1 MDFDLS
7 PDQGDLMNGLERL
20 LARHAEIPPAAR
32 KAWHV
37 QDESLNAALD
47 DAGFLAVAQMD
58 GMGRLEAAL
67 VAERIGRLPATVEAA
82 ATLLVAPE
90 IGFAVQRPLALIDGS
105 PDGAY
110 RNLAVARTALIDRA
124 GAMHV
129 LPVGVRD
136 VVPVATI
143 FAYPYGRFRALP
155 DLSACRTLDAAT
167 SARVRHWWRV
177 AIVAEAAGAMRAAI
191 DFTVQH
197 SKDRHLFGRPLGG
210 FQSVQHRLAECHQI
224 QRATYQLLLKAA
236 WSGAPI
242 DALLA
247 ASYAQGHVQ
256 KLMFDLHQFNGAMG
270 LTNEAL
276 LHFWTYR
283 LRALQAELGGAD
295 AAALEAA
302 DALWPSRSR
311 VPEL

>member
-7 PDQGDLMNGLERL
+7 PDQLDLMDGLDRL
-20 LARHAEIPPAAR
+20 LARHADIPAVAR

-37 QDESLNAALD
+37 HDESLSAALD
-47 DAGFLAVAQMD
+47 DAGFLAVAGMD

-67 VAERIGRLPATVEAA
+67 VAERIARMPATVEAA
-82 ATLLVAPE
+82 STLLVAPE
-90 IGFAVQRPLALIDGS
+90 IGFAVTRPLALIDG
-105 PDGAY
+105 PLDGAY
-110 RNLAVARTALIDRA
+110 RNLAIARTALIDHD
-124 GAMHV
+124 GAIHV
-129 LPVGVRD
+129 LPVDPDD
-136 VVPVATI
+136 VEPVPTI
-143 FAYPYGRFRALP
+143 FAYPYGRLRRPP
-155 DLSACRTLDAAT
+155 DLSAARTLNAAT
-167 SARVRHWWRV
+167 SARVRQWWRV

-224 QRATYQLLLKAA
+224 QRATWHLLLKAA
-236 WSGAPI
+236 WSGAAI

-247 ASYAQGHVQ
+247 ASYAQGHIQ

-270 LTNEAL
+270 LTNEVL

-295 AAALEAA
+295 AASLQAA
-302 DALWPSRSR
+302 DLIWG
-311 VPEL
+311 